1 MRDSPFDLIDWA
13 ELAQIE
19 HRGETGSAN
28 ERSVSLGEL
37 RLRLVEYS
45 PGYTPDHWCER
56 GHILFVLRGEVTIRF
71 ADGRDH
77 RLDAGMACR
86 IKSSADVP
94 HQAISLTGASL
105 FIVD

>member
-1 MRDSPFDLIDWA
+1 MTGSQFELIDWA
-13 ELAQIE
+13 ELAKSE
-19 HRGETGSAN
+19 HLGETGSAN
-28 ERSVSLGEL
+28 ERSVSFGEL

-56 GHILFVLRGEVTIRF
+56 GHILFVLRGELTIRF
-71 ADGRDH
+71 ANGHDH

-86 IKSSADVP
+86 IGSSAEVP
-94 HQAISLTGASL
+94 HQALSLTGASL